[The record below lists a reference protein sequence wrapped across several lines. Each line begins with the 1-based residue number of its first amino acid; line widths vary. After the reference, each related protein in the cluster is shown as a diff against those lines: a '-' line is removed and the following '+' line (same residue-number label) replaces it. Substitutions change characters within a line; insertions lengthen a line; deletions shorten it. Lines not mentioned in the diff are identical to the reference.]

1 MYINKSTFLDNR
13 CFLFLYIRS
22 CVLICNLEDDD
33 VKHDSNEDWK
43 EQQKPKFD
51 VGKKPLTPCF
61 VLKYSFSF
69 ENDTKA
75 PHPLKEDNTN
85 ADDERKGENGCKVTV
100 LLCSA
105 CLVPHIEQLPEPD
118 DGDVQDVVASTGL
131 G

>member
-33 VKHDSNEDWK
+33 VKYDSNKNGKK
-43 EQQKPKFD
+43 EKKPEFN
-51 VGKKPLTPCF
+51 VGEKPLTPCF
-61 VLKYSFSF
+61 ILKYSFLS
-69 ENDTKA
+69 EINTD
-75 PHPLKEDNTN
+75 PSHPLKEDNTN
-85 ADDERKGENGCKVTV
+85 ANDERKGENGCKVTV